1 MVGLR
6 GRFALWPPGDRCLK
20 SNNMKKLA
28 LTLLLCASQAQAACL
43 PPISPQTLMPAMV
56 TSDNPRGC
64 WAGWKCPDGTLYIA
78 AATARYCG
86 LVGPKRLVAAWV
98 TNPDASILTFGQN
111 PHTDPVLRAV
121 WEPER
126 AKLDALK

>member
-28 LTLLLCASQAQAACL
+28 LTLLLCACEAQAACL
-43 PPISPQTLMPAMV
+43 PPIGANLMPRWV
-56 TSDNPRGC
+56 VSENTKGC
-64 WAGWKCPDGTLYIA
+64 WAGWYCGSSLYVA
-78 AATARYCG
+78 AATKQQCS
-86 LVGPKRLVAAWV
+86 LVGVKRAVAAWATDPSV
-98 TNPDASILTFGQN
+98 QALTFGQN